1 MKVICKHNKGD
12 FFKENELPIGFFP
25 STIFNLEVE
34 KEYLVMGIM
43 LSEKFIFYLLDENGK
58 PYWYPSK
65 LFQVSDNKISP
76 NWYFKNFTEDK
87 SIDIDAIWGYLELCN
102 QEDYF
107 DQLMDRDNS
116 AMRIY
121 FKRKMDTEME

>member
-1 MKVICKHNKGD
+1 MKAICKHNTGD
-12 FFKENELPIGFFP
+12 FFKENELPTGFF
-25 STIFNLEVE
+25 SSSIFNLEIE

-65 LFQVSDNKISP
+65 LFQVNDNKISP
-76 NWYFKNFTEDK
+76 DWYFKSFLEDD
-87 SIDIDAIWGYLELCN
+87 SIDIDAIWGYSELCN
-102 QEDYF
+102 EEDYS
-107 DQLMDRDNS
+107 DRLMDRDNS

-121 FKRKMDTEME
+121 FKRKIEAEIE